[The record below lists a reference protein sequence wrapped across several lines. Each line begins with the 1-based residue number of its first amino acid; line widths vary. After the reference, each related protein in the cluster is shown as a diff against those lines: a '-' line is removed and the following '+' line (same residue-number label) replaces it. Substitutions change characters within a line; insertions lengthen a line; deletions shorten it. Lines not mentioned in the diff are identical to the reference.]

1 MLRSAHHL
9 SSKQINVKV
18 KRRLRRNFFGPSFFL
33 DPTPTVFL
41 NVCLGLIARALQEI
55 WFQKLLK
62 RFDDEVRMG
71 RFLCVQALYSISL
84 FGFTLAKS

>member
-1 MLRSAHHL
+1 MNLWL
-9 SSKQINVKV
+9 K
-18 KRRLRRNFFGPSFFL
+18 KRFKKEGRA
-33 DPTPTVFL
+33 
-41 NVCLGLIARALQEI
+41 CALQEI